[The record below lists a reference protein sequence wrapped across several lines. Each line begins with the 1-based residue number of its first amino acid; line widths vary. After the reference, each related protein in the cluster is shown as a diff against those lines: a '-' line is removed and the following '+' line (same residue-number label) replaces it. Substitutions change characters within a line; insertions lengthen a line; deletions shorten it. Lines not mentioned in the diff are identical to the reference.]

1 MLLQLAWKNI
11 WRNKK
16 RSAIIILALAFGLW
30 GGLFSDAVMMGMTE
44 SSVETAINGDL
55 GHIQIHKPGYSD
67 EYDVKNY
74 IPDGLQILNNLQKN
88 SAVQAASGRMLIQG
102 IASSPT
108 SSFAIQIMAL
118 VPGDERRVTNIAN
131 KIIEGSYFDSDK
143 RNPAV
148 IGKKLADRL
157 GLKLHSKF
165 VLSFQDLRG
174 DINYIAC
181 RVAGIFKSASAQFD
195 ESRVFI
201 EQTDLTRILGL
212 NAPLLHEIT
221 IRVKHSDMIPPVLK
235 ELKGN
240 YTNLEIQSWNEIAPE
255 MAFLKDTMLVY
266 SYLFVFIILLA
277 LLFGIT
283 NTMLMS
289 VVDRVREFGVLIAVG
304 MKKSRL
310 FKLIILE
317 TVLLS
322 LTGGI
327 LGIIIGFS
335 TIAVFAKTGIDL
347 SIVAKSMESFGAET
361 LLFPTL
367 PPEMYLI
374 LPLMILV
381 VANMA
386 AIFPALKATRLLP
399 SEAIRSF

>member
-1 MLLQLAWKNI
+1 MLLHLAWKNI

-44 SSVETAINGDL
+44 SSIETAINGDL
-55 GHIQIHKPGYSD
+55 GHIQIHKPDYSA
-67 EYDVKNY
+67 EYDIKNY
-74 IPDGLQILNNLQKN
+74 IPNGPSVLNRLQQNNT
-88 SAVQAASGRMLIQG
+88 VQAASGRMLIQG
-102 IASSPT
+102 IASSPS
-108 SSFAIQIMAL
+108 SSFAIRIMAL
-118 VPGDERRVTNIAN
+118 VPGDERKVTNIAD
-131 KIIEGSYFDSDK
+131 KIIEGRYFGSDK

-148 IGKKLADRL
+148 IGKKLTERL

-165 VLSFQDLRG
+165 VLSFQDLNG

-181 RVAGIFKSASAQFD
+181 RVAGIFKSASSQFD

-201 EQTDLTRILGL
+201 KQTDLTRILGL

-221 IRVKHSDMIPPVLK
+221 IRVKHSQQIPLLLK
-235 ELKGN
+235 ELKKT
-240 YTNLEIQSWNEIAPE
+240 YANLEIQSWNEIAPE

-289 VVDRVREFGVLIAVG
+289 VVDRVHEFGVLMAVG

-310 FKLIILE
+310 FKLIVLE

-322 LTGGI
+322 LTGGM
-327 LGIIIGFS
+327 LGIIFGFS
-335 TIAVFAKTGIDL
+335 TIALFAKIGIDL

-361 LLFPTL
+361 MLFPAL
-367 PPEMYLI
+367 PPEMYFI
-374 LPLMILV
+374 LTPMIIV
-381 VANMA
+381 VANIA
-386 AIFPALKATRLLP
+386 AIFPAIKATRLAP